1 MGIARSIGNWF
12 KSLMALFT
20 GKVDGAREGLDS
32 NPTVVKAKYDE
43 IIRDKMKSVQ
53 QYKKAV
59 ASLVA
64 QEEKKLQQ
72 VKQLS
77 ADTERL
83 ENLKAGAAAKAKQVV
98 AQLKGAGKSMDQIK
112 GDSDYKR
119 CLAAFNDFSSTL
131 EEKKSHIEDLE
142 GDIAEYQRGIGDH
155 KVQLKSLMRGIE
167 DLKSEASE
175 AVADILTSKEEKEIS
190 DLLSGISTEGHNEE
204 LQRLR
209 ELRGKAKAEAR
220 ISKEVAGV
228 NNASEEAEFLDFARS
243 NEASDEFDALIGL
256 AEESST
262 ETSGDIY
269 DNKLPE

>member
-1 MGIARSIGNWF
+1 MGLFRSVGNWF
-12 KSLMALFT
+12 KSLFALFT
-20 GKVDGAREGLDS
+20 GKVDSAREGLDT
-32 NPTVVKAKYDE
+32 NPTVIKAKYDE
-43 IIRDKMKSVQ
+43 IIRDKLKSVQ

-59 ASLVA
+59 AALVA

-72 VKQLS
+72 VKTLS
-77 ADTERL
+77 GDVERL

-98 AQLKGAGKSMDQIK
+98 AKLKGEGAVMAAIK
-112 GDSDYKR
+112 NDPDYKR

-131 EEKKSHIEDLE
+131 EEKKSHIEGLE
-142 GDIAEYQRGIGDH
+142 SDIGEYQKSVADH
-155 KVQLKSLMRGIE
+155 KVQLKGLMRGIE

-228 NNASEEAEFLDFARS
+228 SAASEEEEFLDFARS
-243 NEASDEFDALIGL
+243 SESSDEFDALIGL
-256 AEESST
+256 GEEAAST
-262 ETSGDIY
+262 TTDIY
-269 DNKLPE
+269 DDKLPE